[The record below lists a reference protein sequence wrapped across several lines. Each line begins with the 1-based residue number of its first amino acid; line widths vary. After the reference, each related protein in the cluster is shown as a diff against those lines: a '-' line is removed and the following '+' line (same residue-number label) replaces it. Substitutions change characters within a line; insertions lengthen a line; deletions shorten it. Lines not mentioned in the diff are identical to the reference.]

1 MKTIRFT
8 QSINLSVTVE
18 VTVPE
23 EWNEADL
30 SDYAKEFPTSISV
43 GVSPEFHDDLV
54 TVDGVSMDHA
64 ETTDAQV
71 W

>member
-18 VTVPE
+18 VTVPD
-23 EWNEADL
+23 EWNEHDL
-30 SDYAKEFPTSISV
+30 SDYAKEFPVAISV
-43 GVSPEFHDDLV
+43 AVSPEHHDDLV
-54 TVDGVSMDHA
+54 TVDGVSMDYA
-64 ETTDAQV
+64 EITDAQV